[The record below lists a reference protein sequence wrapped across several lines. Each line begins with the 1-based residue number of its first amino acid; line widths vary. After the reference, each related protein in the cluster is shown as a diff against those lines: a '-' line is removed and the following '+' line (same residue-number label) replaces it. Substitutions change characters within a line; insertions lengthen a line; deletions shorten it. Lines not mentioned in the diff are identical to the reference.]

1 MKKVLAVTA
10 GRKHG
15 NTEILAKEVLM
26 MAQESGAGV
35 NMINLHDHDIKICT
49 GCESCTMKM
58 GKGERPECI
67 YKGKDDM
74 DRIMEQFLQADGI
87 IISVPSFVLQPQG
100 IYKIFID
107 RWLPYEVALSIQ
119 AGVLAEVPERVA
131 VIITVGGSTQ
141 NWMPLTLPALQ
152 MSMFMQSIKVV
163 DQMMAT
169 RCARPGQVLL
179 YPEFVERARKLGHN
193 LVEAMNTPYG
203 EVQWLGEDGWCP
215 VCHSNLMMQG
225 KPHWDG
231 TSYAIECAMCGAGG
245 SFEVEDG
252 SARFV
257 VAKDGL
263 EHCRIFTEGRYNH
276 LLEITETHKHAF
288 QNIGTIKSLRERYKK
303 FKLPGS

>member
-10 GRKHG
+10 GRKSG

-26 MAQESGAGV
+26 VAEENGAEV
-35 NMINLHDHDIKICT
+35 NMINLHDYNIKICT

-58 GKGERPECI
+58 GKGEKPECI

-74 DRIMEQFLQADGI
+74 DRIMEEFLQADGI
-87 IISVPSFVLQPQG
+87 VISIPSFVLQPQG
-100 IYKIFID
+100 IYKLFID
-107 RWLPYEVALSIQ
+107 RWLPYEVALMIQ
-119 AGVLAEVPERVA
+119 AGVLDKVPERVS

-141 NWMPLTLPALQ
+141 NWMSLTLPALQ

-179 YPEFVERARKLGHN
+179 FPEIIERAKKLGKN
-193 LVEAMNTPYG
+193 LVQAMNTPYDK
-203 EVQWLGEDGWCP
+203 VQWLGEESWCP

-231 TSYAIECAMCGAGG
+231 TSYEIECAMCGAGG
-245 SFEVEDG
+245 SFKADG
-252 SARFV
+252 RTV
-257 VAKDGL
+257 
-263 EHCRIFTEGRYNH
+263 
-276 LLEITETHKHAF
+276 
-288 QNIGTIKSLRERYKK
+288 
-303 FKLPGS
+303 